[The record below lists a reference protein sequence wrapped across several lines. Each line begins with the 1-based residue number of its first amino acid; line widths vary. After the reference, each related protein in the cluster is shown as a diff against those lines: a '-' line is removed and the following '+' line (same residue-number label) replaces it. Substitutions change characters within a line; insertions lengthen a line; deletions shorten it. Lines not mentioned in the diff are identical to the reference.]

1 MDKYCVKML
10 NAYTGEEVR
19 PAIYCNGF
27 AVLTA
32 TGEPNKHGCCSQGE
46 IALHNMAIV
55 ELAGMMDADE
65 KLSDAMD
72 VVLKYR
78 ARRKTLVGI
87 AERLKNWLKTKRDGA
102 GA

>member
-19 PAIYCNGF
+19 PAVYCNGY
-27 AVLTA
+27 AVLAA
-32 TGEPNKHGCCSQGE
+32 TGEPNKYGYCSQGE
-46 IALHNMAIV
+46 ITLHNMAVV
-55 ELAGMMDADE
+55 ELAAMLDADE
-65 KLSDAMD
+65 NLSDAMD

-78 ARRKTLVGI
+78 ARRKTLGGI

>member
-1 MDKYCVKML
+1 M
-10 NAYTGEEVR
+10 
-19 PAIYCNGF
+19 
-27 AVLTA
+27 AV
-32 TGEPNKHGCCSQGE
+32 
-46 IALHNMAIV
+46 V

-65 KLSDAMD
+65 NLSDAMD

-78 ARRKTLVGI
+78 ARRKTLGGI